1 MLKRCLFILTS
12 IVLLAACGT
21 TVNVDYD
28 KQANFQALR
37 TFTLLPAPDTKTGDE
52 RLDSPLVDKRIR
64 DALVTYLTARGYRQV
79 QDNPDFA
86 VAYQLGIRQEV
97 DSSRATMTVGVGGF
111 YPHSAIGMTYG
122 YPGYIESYERGI
134 LTIDI
139 LQGSDKKLIW
149 RGSSGRRLYNGNTPE
164 KSEKEINAVVQE
176 ILEKFPPGTK
186 KTTQAGSY

>member
-1 MLKRCLFILTS
+1 MLFRSWCLTGAFL
-12 IVLLAACGT
+12 LLAGCGT

-28 KQANFQALR
+28 KATNFQGLK
-37 TFTLLPAPDTKTGDE
+37 TFTLMPAPESKTGDE

-64 DALVTYLTARGYRQV
+64 NAIVATLSQRGYREVTQ
-79 QDNPDFA
+79 NPDFA
-86 VAYQLGIRQEV
+86 VAYQLGVRQEV

-111 YPHSAIGMTYG
+111 YPRSAIGMTYG

-149 RGSSGRRLYNGNTPE
+149 RGSSGRRLYDGRTPE
-164 KSEKEINAVVQE
+164 KSEKEINTVVQE
-176 ILEKFPPGTK
+176 ILDKFPPGYK
-186 KTTQAGSY
+186 K

>member
-1 MLKRCLFILTS
+1 MLIKRLSILVVIS
-12 IVLLAACGT
+12 LLAGCGT

-37 TFTLLPAPDTKTGDE
+37 TFTLMPTPETKTGDE

-64 DALVTYLTARGYRQV
+64 DAIVATLAQRGFRQV
-79 QDNPDFA
+79 KANPDFA
-86 VAYQLGIRQEV
+86 VAYQLGVRQEL
-97 DSSRATMTVGVGGF
+97 DSSRASMTVGVGGF

-122 YPGYIESYERGI
+122 YPGYVESYERGI

-149 RGSSGRRLYNGNTPE
+149 RGSSGRRLYDGRTPE
-164 KSEKEINAVVQE
+164 KSTKEVNAVVQE
-176 ILEKFPPGTK
+176 IFDKFPPGYK
-186 KTTQAGSY
+186 K

>member
-1 MLKRCLFILTS
+1 MLNRRKFILMS
-12 IVLLAACGT
+12 GFLLLAGCGT

-28 KQANFQALR
+28 EQVNFQGLKA
-37 TFTLLPAPDTKTGDE
+37 FTLMSAPETKTGDE

-64 DALVTYLTARGYRQV
+64 DAIVTYLTARGYRGV
-79 QDNPDFA
+79 KDNPDFL
-86 VAYQLGIRQEV
+86 VAYQMGVRQEV

-111 YPHSAIGMTYG
+111 YPRSAIGMTYG

-149 RGSSGRRLYNGNTPE
+149 RGSSGRRLYDGRTPE
-164 KSEKEINAVVQE
+164 KSEKEINAVVKE
-176 ILEKFPPGTK
+176 ILDKFPPGYK
-186 KTTQAGSY
+186 K

>member
-1 MLKRCLFILTS
+1 MLKRYLFILTS

-37 TFTLLPAPDTKTGDE
+37 TFNLMPSPETKTGDT

-64 DALVTYLTARGYRQV
+64 EAIVTYLTTRGYKKV
-79 QDNPDFA
+79 EDNPDFA
-86 VAYQLGIRQEV
+86 VAYQLGLRQEV
-97 DSSRATMTVGVGGF
+97 DSSRATMAVGVGGY

-139 LQGSDKKLIW
+139 LQGSDKKLTW
-149 RGSSGRRLYNGNTPE
+149 RGSSGRRLYNGSTPE
-164 KSEKEINAVVQE
+164 KSDKEINAVVQE
-176 ILEKFPPGTK
+176 ILEKFPPGYK
-186 KTTQAGSY
+186 K

>member
-1 MLKRCLFILTS
+1 MVVRPLFLLTS
-12 IVLLAACGT
+12 ILLLAACGT

-37 TFTLLPAPDTKTGDE
+37 TYVLMPSPETKTGDT

-64 DALVTYLTARGYRQV
+64 DAIVATLSLRGYQQV
-79 QDNPDFA
+79 KDKADFA
-86 VAYQLGIRQEV
+86 VAYQLGLRQEV

-122 YPGYIESYERGI
+122 YPGYVESYERGI
-134 LTIDI
+134 LTIDV

-149 RGSSGRRLYNGNTPE
+149 RGSSGRRLYDGSTPE
-164 KSEKEINAVVQE
+164 KSTKEINAVVQE
-176 ILEKFPPGTK
+176 IIDKFPPGYK
-186 KTTQAGSY
+186 K

>member
-1 MLKRCLFILTS
+1 MLFRSLFLIGT
-12 IVLLAACGT
+12 IMLLAGCGT

-28 KQANFQALR
+28 KATNFQGLK
-37 TFTLLPAPDTKTGDE
+37 TFTLMPTPETKTGDE

-64 DALVTYLTARGYRQV
+64 NAIVTMLSQRGYREVKQ
-79 QDNPDFA
+79 NPDFA

-111 YPHSAIGMTYG
+111 YPRSAIGMTYG

-139 LQGSDKKLIW
+139 LHGSDKKLIW
-149 RGSSGRRLYNGNTPE
+149 RGSSGRRLYDGRTPE
-164 KSEKEINAVVQE
+164 KSEKEINAVVSE
-176 ILEKFPPGTK
+176 ILDKFPPGYK
-186 KTTQAGSY
+186 K